1 MSNLLE
7 IENLKVH
14 FPLPQGVVELL
25 TRKPRRV
32 VKAVNGVSFKL
43 GQGQTLGL
51 VGESGC
57 GKTTLSRAM
66 LGLVDVAGGS
76 VRFDGQDVLGQDRAA
91 RLALRRRAQMVFQ
104 DPFASL
110 NPKMS
115 VGGTLAE
122 VLKFHRMCPPREVPA
137 RVAELMQMVGLPH
150 ELSDHKPSELS
161 GGQCQ
166 RVGVARALAVS
177 PDLLV
182 ADESVSALDVSI
194 QAQILNLFLNLQQ
207 EMGLTMVFIA
217 HDLGV
222 VWHLCQT
229 IAVMYLGRIVEIGAA
244 NEIFQNPRHP
254 YTRAL
259 ISAIPKMHPEASLS
273 ADLLSGEPP
282 SPLDIP
288 GGCAFHPRCPRIMT
302 RCRSGPPPELIDM
315 GPIQVACYLY
325 DTEQRKTIT

>member
-1 MSNLLE
+1 MSKLLE
-7 IENLKVH
+7 IENLQVH
-14 FPLPQGVVELL
+14 FPLPQGIVDLL

-43 GQGQTLGL
+43 EQGQTLGL

-66 LGLVDVAGGS
+66 LGLVEVASGR
-76 VRFDGQDVLGQDRAA
+76 VCFDGNDVFSQNRTA

-104 DPFASL
+104 DPYASL
-110 NPKMS
+110 NPKMT
-115 VGGTLAE
+115 VGSTLAE
-122 VLKFHRMCPPREVPA
+122 VLRFHRICPPREVPA
-137 RVAELMQMVGLPH
+137 RVAELMEMVGLSR
-150 ELSDHKPSELS
+150 ELTVRKPSELS

-166 RVGVARALAVS
+166 RVGVARALAVN

-207 EMGLTMVFIA
+207 EMDLTMVFIA

-229 IAVMYLGRIVEIGAA
+229 IAVMYLGRIVEIGASS
-244 NEIFQNPRHP
+244 EIFHTPRHP
-254 YTRAL
+254 YTQAL
-259 ISAIPKMHPEASLS
+259 ISAIPQMQAEATVS
-273 ADLLSGEPP
+273 ADLLAGEPP

-288 GGCAFHPRCPRIMT
+288 SGCAFHPRCSRVMAN
-302 RCRSGPPPELIDM
+302 CRSVPPPEFVNL
-315 GPIQVACYLY
+315 GTVQVACHLY
-325 DTEQRKTIT
+325 DK

>member
-1 MSNLLE
+1 MSTLLE
-7 IENLKVH
+7 IENLQVH
-14 FPLPQGVVELL
+14 FPLPQGIAELL
-25 TRKPRRV
+25 IRKPRRV
-32 VKAVNGVSFKL
+32 VKAVNGVSLQL

-66 LGLVDVAGGS
+66 LGLVDVAAGS
-76 VRFDGQDVLGQDRAA
+76 VRFDGHDVFGQNRAA

-115 VGGTLAE
+115 VGSTLAE
-122 VLKFHRMCPPREVPA
+122 VLKFHRMCRPREVSA
-137 RVAELMQMVGLPH
+137 RVAEMMEMVGLSR
-150 ELSDHKPSELS
+150 ELFDRKPNELS

-166 RVGVARALAVS
+166 RVGVARALAVN

-229 IAVMYLGRIVEIGAA
+229 IAVMYLGRIVEIGDA

-254 YTRAL
+254 YTQAL
-259 ISAIPKMHPEASLS
+259 IRAIPKMHPEASLS
-273 ADLLSGEPP
+273 TDLLSGEPP

-288 GGCAFHPRCPRIMT
+288 GGCAFHPRCPRVMSK
-302 RCRSGPPPELIDM
+302 CRSGEPPELIDR
-315 GPIQVACYLY
+315 GPVQVACYLY
-325 DTEQRKTIT
+325 GNRE

>member
-1 MSNLLE
+1 MSKLLE
-7 IENLKVH
+7 IENLQVH
-14 FPLPQGVVELL
+14 FPLPQGILDFL
-25 TRKPRRV
+25 ARKPRRV
-32 VKAVNGVSFKL
+32 VKAVNGVSFQL

-66 LGLVDVAGGS
+66 LGLVDVAAGH
-76 VRFDGQDVLGQDRAA
+76 VRFDGDDVFNQNRTA

-104 DPFASL
+104 DPYASL

-115 VGGTLAE
+115 VGSTLAE
-122 VLKFHRMCPPREVPA
+122 VLRFHRICLPRQVPA
-137 RVAELMQMVGLPH
+137 RVAGLMEMVGLSR
-150 ELSDHKPSELS
+150 ELSASKPSELS

-166 RVGVARALAVS
+166 RVGVARALAVN

-229 IAVMYLGRIVEIGAA
+229 IAVMYLGRIVEIGASS
-244 NEIFQNPRHP
+244 EVFHKPRHP
-254 YTRAL
+254 YTQAL
-259 ISAIPKMHPEASLS
+259 IRAIPQMHAQASLS
-273 ADLLSGEPP
+273 TDLLSGEPP

-288 GGCAFHPRCPRIMT
+288 NGCAFHPRCLHVMAK
-302 RCRSGPPPELIDM
+302 CRSGAPPEEINM
-315 GPIQVACYLY
+315 GKVQVACHLY
-325 DTEQRKTIT
+325 DK

>member
-1 MSNLLE
+1 MSKLLE
-7 IENLKVH
+7 IENLRVH
-14 FPLPQGVVELL
+14 FPLPQGIVDLL

-43 GQGQTLGL
+43 EQGQTLGL

-66 LGLVDVAGGS
+66 LGLVKVASGR
-76 VRFDGQDVLGQDRAA
+76 VCFDGNDVFSQNRTA

-104 DPFASL
+104 DPYASL
-110 NPKMS
+110 NPKMT
-115 VGGTLAE
+115 VGSTLAE
-122 VLKFHRMCPPREVPA
+122 VLRFHRICPPREVPA
-137 RVAELMQMVGLPH
+137 RVAELMEMVGLSR
-150 ELSDHKPSELS
+150 ELSMRKPSELS

-166 RVGVARALAVS
+166 RVGVARALAVN

-207 EMGLTMVFIA
+207 EMDLTMVFIA

-222 VWHLCQT
+222 VWHLCQI
-229 IAVMYLGRIVEIGAA
+229 IAVMYLGRIVEIGDSGD
-244 NEIFQNPRHP
+244 IFHEPRHP
-254 YTRAL
+254 YTQAL
-259 ISAIPKMHPEASLS
+259 ISAIPQMHADASVS
-273 ADLLSGEPP
+273 TDLLSGEPP

-288 GGCAFHPRCPRIMT
+288 SGCAFHPRCSRVMAN
-302 RCRSGPPPELIDM
+302 CRSGPPPESINMDTV
-315 GPIQVACYLY
+315 QVACHLY
-325 DTEQRKTIT
+325 DK

>member
-1 MSNLLE
+1 MSKLLE
-7 IENLKVH
+7 IENLQVH
-14 FPLPQGVVELL
+14 FPLPQGIVDLL

-43 GQGQTLGL
+43 EQGQTLGL

-66 LGLVDVAGGS
+66 LGLVEVVSGR
-76 VRFDGQDVLGQDRAA
+76 VCFDGNDVFSQNRTA

-115 VGGTLAE
+115 VGSTLAE
-122 VLKFHRMCPPREVPA
+122 VLRFHRICLPREVPT
-137 RVAELMQMVGLPH
+137 RVAELMEMVGLSR
-150 ELSDHKPSELS
+150 ELSLRKPSELS

-166 RVGVARALAVS
+166 RVGVARALAVN

-207 EMGLTMVFIA
+207 EMDLTMVFIA

-229 IAVMYLGRIVEIGAA
+229 IAVMYLGRIVEIGASS
-244 NEIFQNPRHP
+244 EIFHTPRHP
-254 YTRAL
+254 YTKAL
-259 ISAIPKMHPEASLS
+259 ISAIPQMQADAKVS

-288 GGCAFHPRCPRIMT
+288 SGCAFHPRCSRVMAN
-302 RCRSGPPPELIDM
+302 CRSGSPPEFVNL
-315 GPIQVACYLY
+315 GTVQVACHLY
-325 DTEQRKTIT
+325 DK